1 MDPAVIRSMCAFIYI
16 AIFKDVLIG
25 GYMHMLYDEDIK
37 PSQTS
42 QGLFKAAETVT
53 SFLFEDCAQVG
64 LQYFYFEKYRFRT
77 SITIYINA
85 GYMILRALILIVRV
99 GRLWWS
105 KESFHQNID
114 TSKHE
119 SFVNRVLK
127 IEPCPEIGYW
137 NYAQILIYQ

>member
-1 MDPAVIRSMCAFIYI
+1 MDPAVIRAMCAFIYI

-25 GYMHMLYDEDIK
+25 GYMHMLYEENIK

-53 SFLFEDCAQVG
+53 SFLFEDC
-64 LQYFYFEKYRFRT
+64 QYFYFEKYRFRT

-85 GYMILRALILIVRV
+85 GYMILRALILIIRV

-105 KESFHQNID
+105 KENFPQNVE
-114 TSKHE
+114 TS
-119 SFVNRVLK
+119 ND
-127 IEPCPEIGYW
+127 
-137 NYAQILIYQ
+137 

>member
-1 MDPAVIRSMCAFIYI
+1 
-16 AIFKDVLIG
+16 
-25 GYMHMLYDEDIK
+25 MLYDDNTPLGVEIK

-85 GYMILRALILIVRV
+85 GYMILRALILIIRV

-105 KESFHQNID
+105 KESFHQNIEN
-114 TSKHE
+114 SKHE

-127 IEPCPEIGYW
+127 IEPYPEIDDW
-137 NYAQILIYQ
+137 NYDQILIYYRVDYNL